1 METSKSQQNVLTNNL
16 NFLWLELT
24 EKCNL
29 TCSHCY
35 ANSSPKA
42 ELLGSMSYK
51 DWQMTIKEA
60 YTTGCRN
67 LQFIGGEPTLHPNFT
82 DLLEDAKNIGF
93 QFIEVYTNG
102 TLLNDKH
109 FNLFKELNIAIAFS
123 IYGNEAHI
131 HDFVTNRKGSFNKT
145 IKSIEKAIELGLKT
159 RIGIVEMEANKEHID
174 NTKTFLINLGAS
186 NISVDRVRGI
196 GRGNGFVKN
205 ENKYSELCGACW
217 NGKLSVDAN
226 GNIYPCVFS
235 RFHKVGTVSDGIS
248 NILSSPS
255 LRNFRNDSKMF
266 SEKSNIDS
274 MFQFSKN
281 ITFLKNLKNNIL
293 IYSKI
298 SIFYFYKNH
307 KKL

>member
-1 METSKSQQNVLTNNL
+1 MKALKSKQDVLTNNL

-29 TCSHCY
+29 TCNHCY
-35 ANSSPKA
+35 ANSSPRA
-42 ELLGSMSYK
+42 ELLGTMSYN
-51 DWQMTIKEA
+51 DWHKTMKEA
-60 YTTGCRN
+60 YATGCRN
-67 LQFIGGEPTLHPNFT
+67 LQFIGGEPTMHPNFL
-82 DLLEDAKNIGF
+82 DLLIDAKSIGF

-102 TLLNDKH
+102 TLLTDTH
-109 FNLFKELNIAIAFS
+109 FNLFKELNIALAFS

-145 IKSIEKAIELGLKT
+145 IKSIERAIELDLKI
-159 RIGIVEMEANKEHID
+159 RIGIVEMDVNKDYVD

-186 NISVDRVRGI
+186 NISIDRVRGI
-196 GRGNGFVKN
+196 GRGNDFVKN

-255 LRNFRNDSKMF
+255 LRSFRSDSKLF
-266 SEKSNIDS
+266 SEKANIENSCKPNCDPS
-274 MFQFSKN
+274 VCDPSICDPSYCDPSKCDP
-281 ITFLKNLKNNIL
+281 
-293 IYSKI
+293 S
-298 SIFYFYKNH
+298 YF
-307 KKL
+307 